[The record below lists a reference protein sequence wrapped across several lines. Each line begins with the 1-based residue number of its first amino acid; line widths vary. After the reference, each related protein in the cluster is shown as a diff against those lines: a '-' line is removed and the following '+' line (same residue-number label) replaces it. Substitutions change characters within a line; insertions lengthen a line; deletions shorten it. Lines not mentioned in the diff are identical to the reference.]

1 MTTRMTRKKFCSSV
15 ASATVLLLI
24 QACGGGGSGYSGST
38 PTSSPPPTSGGG
50 SCSDTI
56 AANHGHVLSVAAAD
70 LDSAT
75 DMSYDIQGT
84 ADHTHTVVLTVAQLR
99 TLKTGA
105 SVNTTSSTTLSHM
118 HDITITCI

>member
-1 MTTRMTRKKFCSSV
+1 MTRKKFCSSV

-24 QACGGGGSGYSGST
+24 QACGGGGSGYSGSA
-38 PTSSPPPTSGGG
+38 PTSSPPPTSSGGG
-50 SCSDTI
+50 GCSDTI
-56 AANHGHVLSVAAAD
+56 AGNHGHVLSVAAAD